1 MTLTDIA
8 NIVLE
13 DLGSKSIGN
22 IDGDDF
28 DAKRIKR
35 RIYFSIETISKRRNW
50 CDLRKEVKLV
60 AMAGKSVQGMFR
72 FIKPKGLLN
81 ILDGSHKWENGGD
94 CLLCD
99 SQDLQI
105 YCTIVSFNPNDWGVN
120 LRNAIIA
127 QLKKDLAY
135 PITNDGNLA
144 TNVLQLAERDIQ
156 EAMLHDAYDEKQRV
170 IQDRPT
176 WFTGY

>member
-1 MTLTDIA
+1 
-8 NIVLE
+8 
-13 DLGSKSIGN
+13 
-22 IDGDDF
+22 
-28 DAKRIKR
+28 
-35 RIYFSIETISKRRNW
+35 
-50 CDLRKEVKLV
+50 
-60 AMAGKSVQGMFR
+60 
-72 FIKPKGLLN
+72 
-81 ILDGSHKWENGGD
+81 
-94 CLLCD
+94 
-99 SQDLQI
+99 LQI

>member
-35 RIYFSIETISKRRNW
+35 RIYFSIDTISKRRNW
-50 CDLRKEVKLV
+50 CDLRKELTLTT
-60 AMAGKSVQGMFR
+60 MAGKSVQGLFK

-81 ILDGSHKWENGGD
+81 IMQSSCKWENGGD
-94 CLLCD
+94 CLLCEEPN
-99 SQDLQI
+99 LKI
-105 YCTIVSFNPNDWGVN
+105 FCTVVSYNPNDWGVN

-127 QLKKDLAY
+127 QLKKDLAF
-135 PITNDGNLA
+135 PITNDANLSSGM
-144 TNVLQLAERDIQ
+144 LQLAERDIQ
-156 EAMLHDAYDEKQRV
+156 DAMLHDAYDEKQRV